1 LLKRRQL
8 SIRRAAELENTMR
21 PFRFNPADHEDAIA
35 IATEAAAK
43 RLTEA
48 FLADQPAT
56 KKLILDCLGEALADD
71 NTLAEVARRELAGE
85 PALGKLLADVIHA
98 EAEPLALQEVE
109 ATARARYADYVD
121 MLVDITKDRAL
132 A

>member
-1 LLKRRQL
+1 
-8 SIRRAAELENTMR
+8 MR
-21 PFRFNPADHEDAIA
+21 PFRFDPADHEDAIA
-35 IATEAAAK
+35 IATEAVAK
-43 RLTEA
+43 RLTDA
-48 FLADQPAT
+48 FLADQPAI

-71 NTLAEVARRELAGE
+71 NTLADVARRELAGE

-109 ATARARYADYVD
+109 ADARARYADYVD
-121 MLVDITKDRAL
+121 MLVDIAKDRAL